1 MAVVRI
7 TYQSKNRSRAKANI
21 RYIMH
26 RPEEKGKKITREL
39 FGWEEDGKRK
49 IEAYEAIDKAG
60 KKYRFLHMTISPD
73 PKREDTRRDLDLK
86 EMIRKTMLTLQGQF
100 TDEDIYFFASVHEGH
115 TDKRHVNML
124 VLVPDRLNR
133 EQLALLRQ
141 SATDNAR
148 AQRRNLD
155 RDLSVSA
162 QTAPVQ
168 AVQAHPRRSYQ
179 TSSRSERAF
188 TLADVVTWE
197 PRCPLCLTPLER
209 AGRFLKCDNCEI
221 LLNRTHGIG
230 LEMRYIGEEL
240 SLGEDDEAK
249 REEAWA
255 L

>member
-1 MAVVRI
+1 
-7 TYQSKNRSRAKANI
+7 
-21 RYIMH
+21 
-26 RPEEKGKKITREL
+26 
-39 FGWEEDGKRK
+39 
-49 IEAYEAIDKAG
+49 
-60 KKYRFLHMTISPD
+60 
-73 PKREDTRRDLDLK
+73 
-86 EMIRKTMLTLQGQF
+86 
-100 TDEDIYFFASVHEGH
+100 
-115 TDKRHVNML
+115 ML
-124 VLVPDRLNR
+124 VLVPARLNR

-141 SATDNAR
+141 SATDNAQ
-148 AQRRNLD
+148 AQRRTLD
-155 RDLSVSA
+155 QDLSVSA

-188 TLADVVTWE
+188 TVADVATWE
-197 PRCPLCLTPLER
+197 PRCPLCLMPLER

-249 REEAWA
+249 REEVWA